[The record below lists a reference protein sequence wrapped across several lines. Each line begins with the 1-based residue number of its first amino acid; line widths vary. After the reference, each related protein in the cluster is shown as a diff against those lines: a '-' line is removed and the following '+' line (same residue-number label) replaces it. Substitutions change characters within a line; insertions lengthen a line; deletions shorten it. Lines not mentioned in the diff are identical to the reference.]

1 MKKRRATARLSVAL
15 IALAASAAFL
25 LATLAGVE
33 LWLRRDA
40 GWRAASPQDPVWV
53 SFLGVKRVFPAP
65 AAPDEPGVKRILCVG
80 GSTTAGYPFPRAGY
94 PEWLQLELTRCG
106 APGLRVLNRGVGSY
120 GTLREPIVLG
130 QELEAR
136 RPAIVVLNSGQN
148 DFQESMLYRGIPS
161 LLRGGLARLAAG
173 TALGTRLLRSLPRAR
188 YQGPWQGPWGLPA
201 RLARP
206 ESDEV
211 EAAFETRLRDMA
223 RRARAGG
230 ALPVI
235 CVTPVD
241 LLFPPGDS
249 EVVAFSRLPVPHE
262 TSRAWY
268 ETFKRARDLRRRGRP
283 LEALRLLD
291 ALPPEARNPHLVWL
305 TGACAHDAGDFAR
318 AKALLRE
325 TANRFLASDR
335 MRGAQ
340 RRVASEEGAVLV
352 DLEAAFSAGRPDGL
366 PDPRYF
372 SDGHHLSALGYRVQ
386 AREIL
391 RSLAARGEA
400 PSACPARWDGRPDRM
415 LQRDLGLDPSYDAIA
430 FALLANA
437 FVLYN
442 MGSDNPWFTERAVT
456 MLEAAI
462 KADPGGRFLEHVR
475 SDLPLVCSA
484 LAEAYR
490 RAGDRGAAKAW
501 QARAAVPGGEGK

>member
-1 MKKRRATARLSVAL
+1 MKKRRSTSRLAPIAAAGL
-15 IALAASAAFL
+15 AALAAAAL
-25 LATLAGVE
+25 LGAE
-33 LWLRRDA
+33 LWARRSDA
-40 GWRAASPQDPVWV
+40 GWRAASPLDPVWV
-53 SFLGVKRVFPAP
+53 SFLGVKRVFPPP
-65 AAPDEPGVKRILCVG
+65 ATPDEPGVKRILCVG

-120 GTLREPIVLG
+120 GTLREPIVLA

-136 RPAIVVLNSGQN
+136 RPSIVVLNSGQN
-148 DFQESMLYRGIPS
+148 DYQELMLYRGIPY
-161 LLRGGLARLAAG
+161 LLRGWPARLAAS
-173 TALGTRLLRSLPRAR
+173 TALGTRLLRSLPRGE
-188 YQGPWQGPWGLPA
+188 YHGPWQGPWGLPA
-201 RLARP
+201 RLGKPHAA
-206 ESDEV
+206 EV
-211 EAAFETRLRDMA
+211 EQAFETRLRDMA
-223 RRARAGG
+223 RAARAHG

-249 EVVAFSRLPVPHE
+249 EIVAFNRLPVPHE
-262 TSRAWY
+262 TSRVWY
-268 ETFKRARDLRRRGRP
+268 RTFTRARELRAHGSP
-283 LEALRLLD
+283 LQALKLL
-291 ALPPEARNPHLVWL
+291 ATLPPEARNPHLVWL

-318 AKALLRE
+318 ARTLLRE
-325 TANRFLASDR
+325 SANRFLASER
-335 MRGAQ
+335 MREAQ
-340 RRVASEEGAVLV
+340 RRVASEEDAVLV
-352 DLEAAFSAGRPDGL
+352 DLEAAFAAGRPDGL
-366 PDPRYF
+366 PDPKYF

-391 RSLAARGEA
+391 RALAARGQA
-400 PSACPARWDGRPDRM
+400 PSSCPARWDGRPDRM
-415 LQRDLGLDPSYDAIA
+415 LQRDLGLDPSYDAVA
-430 FALLANA
+430 YALLANA

-442 MGSDNPWFTERAVT
+442 MGSDNPWFTERAVE

-475 SDLPLVCSA
+475 SDLPLVCGA

-501 QARAAVPGGEGK
+501 QSRAGVPGGEGK